1 MRHVVRLIGAM
12 FLAMWFAAA
21 PAYAQTTD
29 WQELRTQ
36 RFAILYTP
44 DQQVTA
50 RQYAQFVDG
59 LYDEVSAVF
68 GHRTATP
75 VTLRLYPTL
84 NSYYDANPLARGLTG
99 VVAHADYRRHEVVVI
114 LDQTTQ
120 QTPDEV
126 QNNIRHEMT
135 HIVASDLSE
144 SRLNVMFQEGL
155 AQYIEHPS
163 PELESKMSLLRSVV
177 AGNGLL
183 NWSDMNDR
191 DTFYRLARVSYP
203 ESLSIV
209 AFLVDRYSF
218 TKVREML
225 TVTAKSSGY
234 RSALD
239 RTFGVSPDQLEKEWQ
254 SWSPSYLAGGY
265 KHNALVS
272 YNLSKA
278 QSLLAEGRY
287 ADAQHE
293 LETAVEW
300 LRTANQPQV
309 LQQAEALL
317 EQSLAAQHAEAV
329 AGQARAALESA
340 DFARAQ
346 ELTAQAQQAYTA
358 VGDPR
363 QDAVLQEYAARAARG
378 LAAESTLETAQQ
390 LSTTWH
396 VFQARALA
404 DQAAADFAAVG
415 ATKRVA
421 EARAVRDM
429 LDQRQSLVGIVLLA
443 LGAAGVV
450 VSAVR
455 SLTMR
460 EAEAW

>member
-1 MRHVVRLIGAM
+1 MRHMVRLVGAL
-12 FLAMWFAAA
+12 FLVMWYVAA

-44 DQQVTA
+44 DKQAV
-50 RQYAQFVDG
+50 AQDYGHFVDG
-59 LYDEVSAVF
+59 LYDEVAAVF

-114 LDQTTQ
+114 LEQTAQ

-126 QNNIRHEMT
+126 QNNVRHELT

-155 AQYIEHPS
+155 AQYVEHPS
-163 PELESKMSLLRSVV
+163 RELETKIAFLRSVV

-191 DTFYRLARVSYP
+191 DAFYRQARVSYP

-209 AFLVDRYSF
+209 AFLADRYSF
-218 TKVREML
+218 AKVRELL
-225 TVTAKSSGY
+225 TVTARSSGY
-234 RSALD
+234 RSALE

-254 SWSPSYLAGGY
+254 NWLPGYLAEDY
-265 KHNALVS
+265 KHNVLIS
-272 YNLSKA
+272 YDLSKA
-278 QSLLAEGRY
+278 QVLLAAGRY

-300 LRTANQPQV
+300 LRAANQPDV
-309 LQQAEALL
+309 LQQAQALL
-317 EQSLAAQHAEAV
+317 ERSLAAQQAESI

-340 DFARAQ
+340 DFARAR
-346 ELTAQAQQAYTA
+346 ELAMQAQQAYAA
-358 VGDPR
+358 VGDGR
-363 QDAVLQEYAARAARG
+363 QDAVLQEYVSRAARG
-378 LAAESTLETAQQ
+378 LEAEGTLQNAQQ
-390 LSTTWH
+390 LSTTWR
-396 VFQARALA
+396 FPQARALA
-404 DQAAADFAAVG
+404 DQAASEFASIG
-415 ATKRVA
+415 ATQRVA
-421 EARAVRDM
+421 DARAVRAV
-429 LDQRQSLVGIVLLA
+429 LDQRQSLAGIVLLA

-455 SLTMR
+455 RLTMR

>member
-1 MRHVVRLIGAM
+1 
-12 FLAMWFAAA
+12 MWFVAA

-44 DQQVTA
+44 DQQATA
-50 RQYAQFVDG
+50 QQYAKFVDG
-59 LYDEVSAVF
+59 LYDEVAAVF

-114 LDQTTQ
+114 LDQTVQ

-126 QNNIRHEMT
+126 ENNVRHEMT

-155 AQYIEHPS
+155 AQYVEHPS
-163 PELESKMSLLRSVV
+163 PELENKIGLLRSVV
-177 AGNGLL
+177 AGSGLL

-218 TKVREML
+218 AKVREML
-225 TVTAKSSGY
+225 TVTAQSNGY
-234 RSALD
+234 RSALE

-254 SWSPSYLAGGY
+254 AWLPSYLAGGY
-265 KHNALVS
+265 KRNALVS
-272 YNLSKA
+272 YDLSKA

-300 LRTANQPQV
+300 LRTASQPQV
-309 LQQAEALL
+309 LQQAETLL
-317 EQSLAAQHAEAV
+317 EQSLAAQRAESV
-329 AGQARAALESA
+329 AGQARAALEAA

-346 ELTAQAQQAYTA
+346 ELTAQAQQAYAA
-358 VGDPR
+358 VGDTR

-378 LAAESTLETAQQ
+378 LAAENTLETAQQ
-390 LSTTWH
+390 LSATWH
-396 VFQARALA
+396 VLQARALA

-415 ATKRVA
+415 ATQRVA
-421 EARAVRDM
+421 EARAVREV

>member
-1 MRHVVRLIGAM
+1 MRHIVRLIGAL
-12 FLAMWFAAA
+12 FLVMWYMVA

-44 DQQVTA
+44 DKQAVAQQ
-50 RQYAQFVDG
+50 YGQFVDG
-59 LYDEVSAVF
+59 LYDEVAAVF
-68 GHRTATP
+68 GQRTATP

-99 VVAHADYRRHEVVVI
+99 VVAHADYRRNEVVVI
-114 LDQTTQ
+114 LDQTAQ

-155 AQYIEHPS
+155 AQYVERPS
-163 PELESKMSLLRSVV
+163 RELEAKIVLLRSVL
-177 AGNGLL
+177 AANGLL

-218 TKVREML
+218 AKVRELL

-234 RSALD
+234 RSALE
-239 RTFGVSPDQLEKEWQ
+239 RAFGVSPDQLEQEWQ
-254 SWSPSYLAGGY
+254 NWLPSYLAGDY
-265 KHNALVS
+265 KRNALIS
-272 YNLSKA
+272 YDFSKA
-278 QSLLAEGRY
+278 QSLLAAGRY
-287 ADAQHE
+287 ADAQRE

-300 LRTANQPQV
+300 LRTANQPLV
-309 LQQAEALL
+309 LQQAQELL
-317 EQSLAAQHAEAV
+317 ERSLAAQQAEAV
-329 AGQARAALESA
+329 AGQARAALEAA

-346 ELTAQAQQAYTA
+346 KLAVQAQQAYAA
-358 VGDPR
+358 VGDTR
-363 QDAVLQEYAARAARG
+363 QDAVLQEYVSRAARG
-378 LAAESTLETAQQ
+378 LEAESTLQTAQQ
-390 LSTTWH
+390 LSTTWR
-396 VFQARALA
+396 FPQARALA
-404 DQAAADFAAVG
+404 DQAAAQFASIG
-415 ATKRVA
+415 ATQRVA
-421 EARAVRDM
+421 DARAVRAV
-429 LDQRQSLVGIVLLA
+429 LDQRQSLVGIALLA

-455 SLTMR
+455 RMTVR